1 MICEICNWKFWSKSY
16 ADSRRPMVIA
26 SIQVWQEMTRNQAE
40 VIIWNFWKGGK
51 SFVKRGRIK
60 AALCWQTRPSMVM
73 TSGGKEV
80 IIWRRGVK
88 LGPFFRTLA
97 VWQKRAKSFL
107 FHARAFE
114 VGMGGVGEVVK
125 RGRIYCA
132 SCFFAFLRAFKQKY
146 LLPASNMSFLGKRE
160 GIQRNFGQE
169 GRHTKHSVWSHL
181 KKQNLAPF
189 STYCDIDRGKQ

>member
-16 ADSRRPMVIA
+16 VDSRRPMVIA

-114 VGMGGVGEVVK
+114 VGMGGGKK
-125 RGRIYCA
+125 RSDLLRFLLF
-132 SCFFAFLRAFKQKY
+132 CFFAFLLCALSSKNIYCQLPTWASWAKEKGYKGILAKKADTQNILCGHIWRNKI
-146 LLPASNMSFLGKRE
+146 LLHFQHIA
-160 GIQRNFGQE
+160 
-169 GRHTKHSVWSHL
+169 T
-181 KKQNLAPF
+181 
-189 STYCDIDRGKQ
+189 

>member
-1 MICEICNWKFWSKSY
+1 MKELKYCMFPLNLLLLLWFVRFATGNSGRNHMLIH
-16 ADSRRPMVIA
+16 ADRWLSQAFRFDRK
-26 SIQVWQEMTRNQAE
+26 WQEIGRKWSFE
-40 VIIWNFWKGGK
+40 NFWKGGK

-114 VGMGGVGEVVK
+114 CPFVHS
-125 RGRIYCA
+125 A
-132 SCFFAFLRAFKQKY
+132 SRFHRHRTVQRQLKYGSRTPCF
-146 LLPASNMSFLGKRE
+146 
-160 GIQRNFGQE
+160 
-169 GRHTKHSVWSHL
+169 W
-181 KKQNLAPF
+181 
-189 STYCDIDRGKQ
+189 